1 MGIVSSAS
9 LPLGLWMYVDV
20 ALGPIFLLP
29 EPLVLCTV
37 SLNILQL
44 QQSAHVKMFW
54 TKFWE
59 I

>member
-1 MGIVSSAS
+1 
-9 LPLGLWMYVDV
+9 MYVDV